1 MDLFDSFFG
10 IDEEN
15 IDKDVGALEFF
26 ASPFK
31 GLIKQAEKNRAREE
45 IADPYPNR
53 DMGLAN
59 LNKYSSP
66 GSSEGNNGGG
76 DMGFFDSLLDNAGG
90 ILSAGAGILGSV
102 LGSKAQSEGIQAASA
117 TSSQA
122 SSSAIASQ
130 ERMLNQMLGLQE
142 PFRQAGVGAL
152 PGLQSMSRENLEP
165 RDVKLSEL
173 YRLQQEEGEKSI
185 NRAAAGRGGF
195 GSTATVERLSD
206 FNRMLLAEEVERDYA
221 RQERT
226 SDRQYGRLLDLV
238 NVGRGAATTQGSA
251 GISTGQGIANT
262 QMQGGNTLAD
272 LQSLQ
277 GSQRASTYA
286 NLAAL
291 PIDLKRAGFF

>member
-15 IDKDVGALEFF
+15 IDKDVGPLEFF

-31 GLIKQAEKNRAREE
+31 ALSKQAEKNRAREE
-45 IADPYPNR
+45 RADPYPNR

-66 GSSEGNNGGG
+66 NSENNGGG
-76 DMGFFDSLLDNAGG
+76 GMGFFDTLLTT
-90 ILSAGAGILGSV
+90 GAGILGSV
-102 LGSKAQSEGIQAASA
+102 LGAKSQSEGIQAASA
-117 TSSQA
+117 TSAQA
-122 SSSAIASQ
+122 SSAAIKSQ

-286 NLAAL
+286 NLGAL
-291 PIDLKRAGFF
+291 PMQLKEAGFF